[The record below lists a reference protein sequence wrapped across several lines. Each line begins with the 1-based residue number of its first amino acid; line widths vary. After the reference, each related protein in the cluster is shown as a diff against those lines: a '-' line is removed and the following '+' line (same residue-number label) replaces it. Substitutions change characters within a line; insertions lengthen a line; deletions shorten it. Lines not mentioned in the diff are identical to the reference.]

1 LSAEELKKRLSK
13 EPFAEAIV
21 YLQENLKV
29 SKSPIEKQRCLTH
42 VTVLISQAIIDHF
55 SGVEFASKKSKL
67 TLDADTLINL
77 CVFVL
82 LKAQCAEIYGH
93 LKLANQ
99 FATNQIRNSK
109 LGYVSSTIE
118 VSIEQILTLEED

>member
-1 LSAEELKKRLSK
+1 M
-13 EPFAEAIV
+13 
-21 YLQENLKV
+21 
-29 SKSPIEKQRCLTH
+29 
-42 VTVLISQAIIDHF
+42 
-55 SGVEFASKKSKL
+55 EFANKKSKL

-77 CVFVL
+77 CVYVL
-82 LKAQCAEIYGH
+82 LKAQCIDIYGH

-118 VSIEQILTLEED
+118 VSIEQILTLEDEHILPTGETIDCDFDRSEATVASSINFEALDQAKINRKMSITGWRVA